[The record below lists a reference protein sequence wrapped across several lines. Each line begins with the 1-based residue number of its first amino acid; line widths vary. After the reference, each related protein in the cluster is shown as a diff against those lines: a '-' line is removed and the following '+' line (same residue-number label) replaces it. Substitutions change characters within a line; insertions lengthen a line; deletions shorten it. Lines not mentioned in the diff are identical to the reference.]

1 MAKHWKAGDR
11 APNATVLDSRGQ
23 PFELAQ
29 LWQTGPVMLNFLRHF
44 G

>member
-1 MAKHWKAGDR
+1 MAKRLNVGDR
-11 APNATVLDSRGQ
+11 APNATVLDIQGQ
-23 PFELAQ
+23 PVELSQ